1 MIPQTTTTLRTR
13 DGQFI
18 RLTQFLPPNG
28 APERVVVVGPG
39 AGVEQ
44 ARYRAFAEYCA
55 ASGCAA
61 ITFDYRGIGHSG
73 NGHIGHFHATLRQWA
88 NQDLDAVLRYAHNTF
103 PKLELV
109 FVGHCISGEI
119 AGIAPAG
126 EYIHRMVLVSS
137 ALSCWRLWPHRSQLR
152 ILLMKLLT
160 PLLVWWYG
168 FFPGRRLRFLH
179 DLPRGVI
186 LELSNWCNRP
196 NGLFDVFPDNNYR
209 KMKIPLLAYSFT
221 DDWFSP
227 PRAVAALLGHFSNAQ
242 PRWEHLDP
250 AGIGLKKVGHDG
262 FFDPAC
268 APLWEQMLAWCI
280 QGIHSNKS
288 I

>member
-250 AGIGLKKVGHDG
+250 AGLGLRKVGHDG

>member
-1 MIPQTTTTLRTR
+1 MIPPTTNVRTR
-13 DGQFI
+13 DGHFI
-18 RLTQFLPPNG
+18 RLTQYLPPG
-28 APERVVVVGPG
+28 GTPRQVLVVGPG

-44 ARYRAFAEYCA
+44 ERYQPFAEYCA
-55 ASGCAA
+55 LQGCAV

-73 NGHIGHFHATLRQWA
+73 NSHLKDFQATLRQWA

-103 PKLELV
+103 PKQEIV
-109 FVGHCISGEI
+109 FIGHCISGEI

-137 ALSCWRLWPHRSQLR
+137 ALSCWRLWPHRSQFR
-152 ILLMKLLT
+152 ILLMKMLT
-160 PLLVWWYG
+160 PLIVWWYG
-168 FFPGRRLRFLH
+168 FFPGKRLHFLN
-179 DLPRGVI
+179 DMPRGVI

-227 PRAVAALLGHFSNAQ
+227 PKAVAALLGHFSNAQ
-242 PRWEHLDP
+242 PRWQHLDP
-250 AGIGLKKVGHDG
+250 ADIGLKKVGHDG

-268 APLWEQMLAWCI
+268 AALWDQMLTWS
-280 QGIHSNKS
+280 GHLVVNDPMTK
-288 I
+288 

>member
-88 NQDLDAVLRYAHNTF
+88 NQDLDAVLRHAHNTF

-268 APLWEQMLAWCI
+268 APLWEQMLAWCT

-288 I
+288 N

>member
-1 MIPQTTTTLRTR
+1 MNPQTTNIRTR
-13 DGQFI
+13 DGHF
-18 RLTQFLPPNG
+18 LSLSLYLPPG
-28 APERVVVVGPG
+28 GTPWQVLVVGPG

-44 ARYRAFAEYCA
+44 ARYRPFAEYCA
-55 ASGCAA
+55 ERGCAVL
-61 ITFDYRGIGHSG
+61 TFDYRGIGYSG
-73 NGHIGHFHATLRQWA
+73 NDRMKDFQATLRQWA
-88 NQDLDAVLRYAHNTF
+88 NQDLDAVLRHAHNAF
-103 PKLELV
+103 PKQEIV

-137 ALSCWRLWPHRSQLR
+137 ALSCWRLWPHRSQFL

-160 PLLVWWYG
+160 PLIVWRYG
-168 FFPGRRLRFLH
+168 FFPGKRLRYLN
-179 DLPRGVI
+179 DMPRGVI

-227 PRAVAALLGHFSNAQ
+227 PKAVAALLGHFSNAQ
-242 PRWEHLDP
+242 PRWQHLDP
-250 AGIGLKKVGHDG
+250 VEIGLKKVGHDG

-268 APLWEQMLAWCI
+268 ATLWEQMLAWC
-280 QGIHSNKS
+280 GNLPLNDPMTK
-288 I
+288 